1 MKLGK
6 SYVQFSKI
14 MVMMVL
20 IAVTALA
27 AMSLYGMIHLGT
39 FRRRRLFS
47 AAIRILPRW
56 CSSPTPATL
65 LLKSGCHP
73 ATVREKNRRR
83 LQTGD
88 RGCKSVD

>member
-27 AMSLYGMIHLGT
+27 AMSLYGMIHLGDFSQT
-39 FRRRRLFS
+39 ASLFGSYTDFAAVVFVAYSGNSVAEKWLSSGNSPGKEQAPS
-47 AAIRILPRW
+47 AD
-56 CSSPTPATL
+56 
-65 LLKSGCHP
+65 G
-73 ATVREKNRRR
+73 
-83 LQTGD
+83 
-88 RGCKSVD
+88 